1 MPAGHAASTDA
12 FWVPLLTHFRRH
24 GSGLAVD
31 VERMAAQIH
40 AMRPDVQ
47 QFLLAG
53 STGDGWEI
61 ALDQLMDIVRLTR
74 RADVFG
80 GTRILFGVLRPST
93 EEVVAWAREVER
105 ALATDGPPAGAYTG
119 LTVCPPVEPKATQ
132 ETILAHYR
140 AVLSATKSPIAVYQ
154 LPQVTGCSIAPA
166 TMRAIAENP
175 RVIMFKDTSGSDTV
189 AEAGP
194 LPGVL
199 MVRGAEGGYVEAL
212 RPTGAYDGWLL
223 STGNVFGRA
232 LRRMLEL
239 HEMGEDERAHALSS
253 VVTAMVQA
261 LFQAAGKLGFGN
273 AFSNANRAADHVR
286 AFGHGWRAASPPL
299 TASGNTLPAELL
311 DAAADIIGALPGI
324 PEGGY
329 ISRYGRKG

>member
-1 MPAGHAASTDA
+1 MPTEHAASGDPL
-12 FWVPLLTHFRRH
+12 WVPLLTHFRRD
-24 GSGLAVD
+24 GTRLAVD
-31 VERMAAQIH
+31 TERMTAQIR
-40 AMRPDVQ
+40 AMQPDVR

-61 ALDQLMDIVRLTR
+61 GLDQLMDIVHLTR

-80 GTRILFGVLRPST
+80 GTRILFGVLRRTT
-93 EEVVAWAREVER
+93 EEVVAWGQAVER
-105 ALATDGPPAGAYTG
+105 ALDKDGPPAGAYMG
-119 LTVCPPVEPKATQ
+119 LTVCPPVQPDATQ

-140 AVLSATKSPIAVYQ
+140 AVLAATQSPIAVYQ

-175 RVIMFKDTSGSDTV
+175 RVTMFKDTSGTDTV
-189 AEAGP
+189 AGAGP

-212 RPTGAYDGWLL
+212 KPAGPYDGWLL

-239 HEMGEDERAHALSS
+239 HSAGEAERARALST
-253 VVTAMVQA
+253 VVSAMVDA
-261 LFQAAGKLGFGN
+261 LFQAAVKVGFGN
-273 AFSNANRAADHVR
+273 PFSNANRAADHVR
-286 AFGHGWRAASPPL
+286 AFGRDWRSAPL
-299 TASGNTLPAELL
+299 PLAASGNALPVALL
-311 DAAADIIGALPGI
+311 EAAADIIGALPGI

-329 ISRYGRKG
+329 VARFGPEA